1 MVQSILAEHAP
12 AYGLTLCSCSHSW
25 KNGTIKVILI
35 YELWKEIQHSR
46 IPLISEQF
54 PIKTKLWLFLSRRW
68 WNPLAF
74 LKNCIRIVTGF
85 HQFYCLFFL
94 WPAEHYFTMDLMIGP
109 FCWFVIPNSAG
120 GPQSRRLQTWV
131 HMGVLQGKPQW
142 NMLSQVTSARSLDSS
157 VQSLWWASCSRL
169 QVCIAGE
176 AWVWRSLPAHHLLQ
190 LPGSQTS
197 ILSSVLF
204 PNRPRVSAS
213 LRQVCARK
221 TPTRL
226 PPEPTGKL
234 HPGVIILFWHKYE
247 IYFYLLMCS

>member
-1 MVQSILAEHAP
+1 M
-12 AYGLTLCSCSHSW
+12 G
-25 KNGTIKVILI
+25 
-35 YELWKEIQHSR
+35 
-46 IPLISEQF
+46 
-54 PIKTKLWLFLSRRW
+54 
-68 WNPLAF
+68 
-74 LKNCIRIVTGF
+74 
-85 HQFYCLFFL
+85 LFFVD
-94 WPAEHYFTMDLMIGP
+94 FG
-109 FCWFVIPNSAG
+109 FVIPNSVG

-157 VQSLWWASCSRL
+157 VHCLWWASCSRL
-169 QVCIAGE
+169 QVSIAGE
-176 AWVWRSLPAHHLLQ
+176 AWVWRSLPAHDLLQ

-204 PNRPRVSAS
+204 LNRPRVSAS

-234 HPGVIILFWHKYE
+234 HPLFWHKYE
-247 IYFYLLMCS
+247 IYFCLFMCRYNVFFKLKTKCFERMVANCTD